1 MIDLTE
7 IQSIENFVKYAK
19 IREGEAVAE
28 AVREELL
35 AMQADIENTQVTT
48 VDGFDV
54 MVPIIDELKPGQAD
68 EWLAAG
74 EKRVYSSVRPKAKP
88 EASTEN

>member
-28 AVREELL
+28 AVRDKLIT
-35 AMQADIENTQVTT
+35 MQAEMDTTDVTT

-54 MVPIIDELKPGQAD
+54 MVPIIDQLKPGLAD
-68 EWLAAG
+68 AWHAAG
-74 EKRVYSSVRPKAKP
+74 EKRVFGSLRPEESDADLDG
-88 EASTEN
+88 